1 MTINRSLVL
10 AVLLATSAAASAQL
24 KPSSPA
30 DPSLPPS
37 SAEVRQREAQS
48 FKEMAARLRA
58 EEWLAVVDAGDYG
71 KAWDQSARRF
81 RENVTRQQWSE
92 SLPKT
97 RGALG
102 AMKTRRVEVASY
114 KPSLPGMPEGDYVT
128 VRFSTRFEKKDEA
141 QELVTLVFEDGA
153 WRPLGYG
160 VG

>member
-1 MTINRSLVL
+1 MKIARRLALV
-10 AVLLATSAAASAQL
+10 VLLAVSAAATAQL
-24 KPSSPA
+24 KPSSPS

-37 SAEVRQREAQS
+37 PAEARKREDQS

-58 EEWLAVVDAGDYG
+58 EQWLAILDAGDYG

-102 AMKTRRVEVASY
+102 ALKSRRVEVASY
-114 KPSLPGMPEGDYVT
+114 RASLPGMPDGDYVT
-128 VRFSTRFEKKDEA
+128 VRFATSFDKKDDA
-141 QELVTLVFEDGA
+141 QEMVTLVFEDGA